1 MTMTLCS
8 ICNKEFAS
16 SEALEMHARAKHGQ
30 ASASGLSTT
39 EKKVLRHEE
48 KEKIIRKKQQ
58 WRKLKSIAM
67 YALVGIALVLLIYW
81 LFSIA
86 GQETYTQGQV
96 HWHAGLAISACG
108 EPIPLP
114 RPQGGS
120 VHGQQFV
127 GTPFMHLHAEP
138 AIHIEG
144 VVRKKEDITLG
155 KFMESI
161 DMPFTATTLL
171 DRTNGDLCPDGKP
184 GAVTLLVNGAS
195 NPELDQKAVVDGEEY
210 ELRFE

>member
-1 MTMTLCS
+1 MSTA
-8 ICNKEFAS
+8 ICTHCGKEFAS
-16 SEALEMHARAKHGQ
+16 SEALEMHARAKHGP
-30 ASASGLSTT
+30 ASASGLSTA
-39 EKKVLRHEE
+39 EKKVLRQGEH
-48 KEKIIRKKQQ
+48 EKIIRKKQQ
-58 WRKLKSIAM
+58 WRKLKSVAV
-67 YALVGIALVLLIYW
+67 YASMGGALVLLIYW
-81 LFSIA
+81 LVSIA

-155 KFMESI
+155 RFMESI
-161 DMPFTATTLL
+161 DMPFTAETLL
-171 DRTNGDLCPDGKP
+171 GHTNGDLCPDGKP
-184 GAVTLLVNGAS
+184 GTVTLLVNGAR
-195 NPELDQKAVVDGEEY
+195 NPELDQKVIVDGEKY